1 MVVVGAVGGVVLGV
15 AVVMVVVCKVT
26 GEHVIDEHFGSVVG
40 GLMLVKAV
48 VGLVVEGVVEM
59 VVV

>member
-40 GLMLVKAV
+40 GLILV
-48 VGLVVEGVVEM
+48 
-59 VVV
+59 